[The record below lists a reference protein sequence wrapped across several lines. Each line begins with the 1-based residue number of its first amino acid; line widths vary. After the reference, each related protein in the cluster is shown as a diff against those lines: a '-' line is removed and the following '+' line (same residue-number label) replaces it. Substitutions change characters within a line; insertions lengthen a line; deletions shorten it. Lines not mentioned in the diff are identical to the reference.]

1 MTVRW
6 RNLSRRWRGVALVV
20 LPGSLLILLWISL
33 TSGEMAAWRMARGT
47 GLPLEQFDPIW
58 KLGFLVEHPLHFPRM
73 LLASLPRQAGTLW
86 QQLIGVLGWLDAP
99 LRPWFYPVLRS
110 EEHTSEIKSLMR
122 LS

>member
-1 MTVRW
+1 
-6 RNLSRRWRGVALVV
+6 
-20 LPGSLLILLWISL
+20 
-33 TSGEMAAWRMARGT
+33 MAAWRMARGT

-99 LRPWFYPVLRS
+99 LRPWVYPVLGLFLVALSLERMDLEIRS
-110 EEHTSEIKSLMR
+110 RIRIAALAGQIGKASCRER
-122 LS
+122 VCQYV

>member
-1 MTVRW
+1 
-6 RNLSRRWRGVALVV
+6 
-20 LPGSLLILLWISL
+20 
-33 TSGEMAAWRMARGT
+33 MAAWRMARGT

-99 LRPWFYPVLRS
+99 LRPWFYPVLGLFLVAL
-110 EEHTSEIKSLMR
+110 SLQR
-122 LS
+122 LAIAHRRRIRIAALTAITHLHSRIAFSLIFFSV

>member
-1 MTVRW
+1 
-6 RNLSRRWRGVALVV
+6 
-20 LPGSLLILLWISL
+20 
-33 TSGEMAAWRMARGT
+33 MAAWRMARGT

-99 LRPWFYPVLRS
+99 LRPWFYPVLGMLLVALSLDRLDIETRS
-110 EEHTSEIKSLMR
+110 RIRIPALTGLAALPYGLAASLIFF
-122 LS
+122 LFLTPS